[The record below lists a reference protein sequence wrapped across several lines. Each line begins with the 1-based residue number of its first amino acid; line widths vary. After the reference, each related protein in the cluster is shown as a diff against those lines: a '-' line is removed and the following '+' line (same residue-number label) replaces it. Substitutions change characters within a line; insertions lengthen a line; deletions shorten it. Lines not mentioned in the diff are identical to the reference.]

1 MFTYHFSKR
10 SGGHKTRSKRIMVEA
25 KTLIQVY
32 RVVVDQYLKSTGI
45 RVVVGGVFE
54 FFLVHRGDVGS
65 CASLLR
71 SVGKIAGVACRIAGW
86 DAGAGS

>member
-65 CASLLR
+65 CAS
-71 SVGKIAGVACRIAGW
+71 
-86 DAGAGS
+86 